1 MGHKDYFIRSAIDFA
16 FRRQHSALALIL
28 VGAGLLTALLAGIAF
43 SATIPL
49 SNGDLRF
56 SFSMEGGGAVVTWA
70 ALTVA
75 LLLIGSG
82 LIWLYTDWRR
92 ADRRRVFAIE
102 FRGLRDWN
110 GTALVQAIPPA
121 IEGQR
126 VEILVDMRQ
135 GVADGFIVAP
145 ETAIDRL
152 LSLRTILDQ
161 HEDGRDRA
169 DMTHVAG
176 GLAPVPLS
184 FLGGVLLDD
193 EAAITFFDWHRDT
206 RLWNELNGADD
217 GERFTVEG
225 LEDVAAGSAEV
236 IVTISASYR
245 VDEPA
250 AVERVGTLPIVRLS
264 LPTTNTGNHWSG
276 DKQQALARQFLD
288 AIGELKSRGVRQVHL
303 FFAGA
308 NSLVLR
314 FGSVYDKRNLPA
326 LNVYQYES
334 TSFTWGVT
342 MPVAGVSR
350 PNVVYPP
357 A

>member
-1 MGHKDYFIRSAIDFA
+1 MGHKDYFIRSFIDFA
-16 FRRQHSALALIL
+16 LRRKHPALALIIAG
-28 VGAGLLTALLAGIAF
+28 VGLLTTLLAGIAF

-56 SFSMEGGGAVVTWA
+56 AFSMEGGGAIVTWT
-70 ALTVA
+70 ALAVA
-75 LLLIGSG
+75 LLLIGPS
-82 LIWLYTDWRR
+82 LAWLYIDWKR

-110 GTALVQAIPPA
+110 GTPLVQAIPPA

-126 VEILVDMRQ
+126 VEVLVDMRQ
-135 GVADGFIVAP
+135 RVADGVIVAP
-145 ETAIDRL
+145 EIAVERL
-152 LSLRTILDQ
+152 ALLRARLDQ
-161 HEDGRDRA
+161 DEDGRDRT

-193 EAAITFFDWHRDT
+193 EAAITFFDWSRDA
-206 RLWNELNGADD
+206 RLWDQLSGPDD
-217 GERFTVEG
+217 GERFAIEG
-225 LEDVAAGSAEV
+225 LSSIEEGTSEV
-236 IVTISASYR
+236 IVAVSASFR
-245 VDEPA
+245 VDEAA
-250 AVERVGTLPIVRLS
+250 AVARVGALPILRLS
-264 LPTTNTGNHWSG
+264 LPTINTANHWSS

-288 AIGELKSRGVRQVHL
+288 AIGELKNRGVRQVHL

-334 TSFTWGVT
+334 TAFTWGVS
-342 MPVAGVSR
+342 MPVAGIAR
-350 PNVVYPP
+350 PSVVYP
-357 A
+357 AT